1 MDLQDVECLS
11 KAGFSG
17 VPPGAPAALVIAC
30 KYICKNSAGRG
41 ALYEFTNYLLQLKK
55 KATSSPDQDKID
67 RKNF

>member
-30 KYICKNSAGRG
+30 KYICKNGAGRG